1 MVIMKCPLHVKQ
13 ILEKKAHLVPNICV
27 HNPGHT
33 RWRRASLCPND
44 SFLFKKSIQSQSRR
58 KKWKFIGNW
67 KLEIH
72 FFLNSKYYTHTTHTI
87 PLYCYAVSMIYQRYG
102 YAMYLLCMVCMVWCM
117 HCTTYSY
124 IYSHKTYDTHTL
136 HCTLYIDIAS
146 HRILGIYCWGMCS
159 TLHGTWAEELA
170 TEIGSTLRRH

>member
-1 MVIMKCPLHVKQ
+1 MMVIMKCPLHVKQ

-72 FFLNSKYYTHTTHTI
+72 FFLNNSKYYTHTTHTI
-87 PLYCYAVSMIYQRYG
+87 HTNTTV
-102 YAMYLLCMVCMVWCM
+102 LLCCEYDISEIWIRICYVLIMYGMYGMV
-117 HCTTYSY
+117 HALHY
-124 IYSHKTYDTHTL
+124 IFIHLFT
-136 HCTLYIDIAS
+136 
-146 HRILGIYCWGMCS
+146 
-159 TLHGTWAEELA
+159 
-170 TEIGSTLRRH
+170 

>member
-1 MVIMKCPLHVKQ
+1 MMVIMKCPLHVKQ

-72 FFLNSKYYTHTTHTI
+72 FFLNSKYYIHTTHTI
-87 PLYCYAVSMIYQRYG
+87 HTNTTV
-102 YAMYLLCMVCMVWCM
+102 LLCCEYDISEIWICYVLIMYGMYGMV
-117 HCTTYSY
+117 HALHY
-124 IYSHKTYDTHTL
+124 IFIHLFT
-136 HCTLYIDIAS
+136 
-146 HRILGIYCWGMCS
+146 
-159 TLHGTWAEELA
+159 
-170 TEIGSTLRRH
+170 

>member
-1 MVIMKCPLHVKQ
+1 MMVIMKCPLHVKQ
-13 ILEKKAHLVPNICV
+13 ILEKKTHLVPNICV

-87 PLYCYAVSMIYQRYG
+87 HTNTTV
-102 YAMYLLCMVCMVWCM
+102 LLCCEYDISEIWICYVLIMYGMYGMV
-117 HCTTYSY
+117 HALHY
-124 IYSHKTYDTHTL
+124 IFIHLFT
-136 HCTLYIDIAS
+136 
-146 HRILGIYCWGMCS
+146 
-159 TLHGTWAEELA
+159 
-170 TEIGSTLRRH
+170 

>member
-1 MVIMKCPLHVKQ
+1 MMVIMKCPLHVKQ

-87 PLYCYAVSMIYQRYG
+87 HTNTTV
-102 YAMYLLCMVCMVWCM
+102 LLCCEYDISEIWICYVLIMYGMYGMV
-117 HCTTYSY
+117 HALHY
-124 IYSHKTYDTHTL
+124 IFIHLFT
-136 HCTLYIDIAS
+136 
-146 HRILGIYCWGMCS
+146 
-159 TLHGTWAEELA
+159 
-170 TEIGSTLRRH
+170 